1 MMELLL
7 SVTPAFRVVKLY
19 LMLSTSLLRVFN
31 SFVSRA
37 SEVVSDDVGIGE
49 LWIWDIW
56 SVVTWLTKEVG
67 GESG

>member
-37 SEVVSDDVGIGE
+37 SEVASDDVGIGE

-56 SVVTWLTKEVG
+56 SVVTWLTKEGG
-67 GESG
+67 GESD